1 VIRACIAGVAKVR
14 RITAWLG
21 WHQVLV
27 KCAMRLMRATE
38 TRLAAI
44 ILALTIDVSRGA
56 VTLDALGLYL
66 TKNGYGG
73 AQLVHLGNFYHLP
86 IQSNGRPGNLVVDT
100 GSSTTLIF
108 RSSLRGLNLTEST
121 TVKRV
126 SGAFG
131 GGNDIYGLTTIK
143 ALTAGNCTLTN
154 MPVAIASGS
163 ADSSFS
169 RAHSN
174 GLLGLRELVN
184 FGAVLDLR
192 NHLVYL
198 RPSRPGNSVSSEIKS
213 ILSRQG
219 YTAVPLLLR
228 GNHLYVAGAL
238 NDVPCYFIVDTGG
251 YVTVLDIGFAT
262 RAKLKAAPTRLVAE
276 GFGGRTPVGMTIF
289 PSLRIGNYEIKNG
302 SASVA
307 RLNPEVLRS
316 EFKIAGLIGVEYL
329 AISRAIFDFVSGTM
343 YLRPR

>member
-1 VIRACIAGVAKVR
+1 
-14 RITAWLG
+14 
-21 WHQVLV
+21 
-27 KCAMRLMRATE
+27 MRLSRRTGF
-38 TRLAAI
+38 LFAAI
-44 ILALTIDVSRGA
+44 ILLLDLDIGRSA

-66 TKNGYGG
+66 AKNGYGG
-73 AQLVHLGNFYHLP
+73 AQLLQLGNFFHLP
-86 IQSNGRPGNLVVDT
+86 IQSSGKPGNLVVDT
-100 GSSTTLIF
+100 GSPSTLIF
-108 RSSLRGLNLTEST
+108 RSSLKGLNLTESKT
-121 TVKRV
+121 AKRV

-131 GGNDIYGLTTIK
+131 RSGDVYGLTTIK
-143 ALTAGNCTLTN
+143 TLTAGNCTLTN

-174 GLLGLRELVN
+174 GLLGLRELIK

-198 RPSRPGNSVSSEIKS
+198 RPPRPGNSVGSGIKS
-213 ILSRQG
+213 ILSGQG
-219 YTAVPLLLR
+219 YTVVPLLLKD
-228 GNHLYVAGAL
+228 NHVFVAGAL
-238 NDVPCYFIVDTGG
+238 NGVPCYFIVDTGG
-251 YVTVLDIGFAT
+251 YVTAFDIDFVT
-262 RAKLKAAPTRLVAE
+262 RAKLKVAGTRLVAE
-276 GFGGRTPVGMTIF
+276 SFGGRTPVGITTF

-316 EFKIAGLIGVEYL
+316 HFEIAGLIGVEYL
-329 AISRAIFDFVSGTM
+329 AINRAIFDFVSGTM

>member
-1 VIRACIAGVAKVR
+1 
-14 RITAWLG
+14 
-21 WHQVLV
+21 
-27 KCAMRLMRATE
+27 MRLTPRTGV
-38 TRLAAI
+38 LFAAI
-44 ILALTIDVSRGA
+44 ILLLDLDLGHGA

-73 AQLVHLGNFYHLP
+73 AQLVQLGNFYHLP
-86 IQSNGRPGNLVVDT
+86 IQSSGKPGNLVVDT
-100 GSSTTLIF
+100 GSPSTLIF
-108 RSSLRGLNLTEST
+108 RSSLNGLNLTESKT
-121 TVKRV
+121 SKRV
-126 SGAFG
+126 NGAFG
-131 GGNDIYGLTTIK
+131 RGGDVYGLTTIK

-174 GLLGLRELVN
+174 GLLGLRELIK

-192 NHLVYL
+192 NHLIYL
-198 RPSRPGNSVSSEIKS
+198 RPARPRSSVGSEIQS

-219 YTAVPLLLR
+219 YTVVPVLVR
-228 GNHLYVAGAL
+228 DNHLFVAGAL
-238 NDVPCYFIVDTGG
+238 NGVPCYFIVDTGG
-251 YVTVLDIGFAT
+251 YVTAFDIDFVT
-262 RAKLKAAPTRLVAE
+262 RAKLKVAGTRLVAE
-276 GFGGRTPVGMTIF
+276 SFGGRTPVGITTF

-316 EFKIAGLIGVEYL
+316 HFEIAGLIGVEYL
-329 AISRAIFDFVSGTM
+329 AINRAIFDFVSGTM

>member
-1 VIRACIAGVAKVR
+1 
-14 RITAWLG
+14 
-21 WHQVLV
+21 
-27 KCAMRLMRATE
+27 MRLSRRTGF
-38 TRLAAI
+38 LFAAI
-44 ILALTIDVSRGA
+44 ILLLDLDIGRSA

-66 TKNGYGG
+66 AKNGYGG
-73 AQLVHLGNFYHLP
+73 AQLLQLGNFYHLP
-86 IQSNGRPGNLVVDT
+86 IQSSGKPGNLVVDT
-100 GSSTTLIF
+100 GSPTTLIF
-108 RSSLRGLNLTEST
+108 RSSLKGLNLTESKT
-121 TVKRV
+121 SKRV

-131 GGNDIYGLTTIK
+131 RGGDVYGLTTIK
-143 ALTAGNCTLTN
+143 TLTAGNCTLTN

-174 GLLGLRELVN
+174 GLLGLRELIK

-198 RPSRPGNSVSSEIKS
+198 RPPRPGNSVGSGIKS
-213 ILSRQG
+213 ILSGQG
-219 YTAVPLLLR
+219 YTAVPLLLKD
-228 GNHLYVAGAL
+228 NHVFVAGAL
-238 NDVPCYFIVDTGG
+238 NGVPCYFIVDTGG
-251 YVTVLDIGFAT
+251 YVTAFDIDFVT
-262 RAKLKAAPTRLVAE
+262 RAKLKVAGTRLVAE
-276 GFGGRTPVGMTIF
+276 SFGGRTPVGITTF

-316 EFKIAGLIGVEYL
+316 HFEIAGLIGVEYL
-329 AISRAIFDFVSGTM
+329 AINRAIFDFVSGTM

>member
-1 VIRACIAGVAKVR
+1 
-14 RITAWLG
+14 
-21 WHQVLV
+21 
-27 KCAMRLMRATE
+27 MRLSRRTGF
-38 TRLAAI
+38 LFAAI
-44 ILALTIDVSRGA
+44 ILLLDLDIGRSA

-66 TKNGYGG
+66 AKNGYGG
-73 AQLVHLGNFYHLP
+73 AQLVQFGNFFHLP
-86 IQSNGRPGNLVVDT
+86 IQSSGKPGNLVVDT
-100 GSSTTLIF
+100 GSPSTLIF
-108 RSSLRGLNLTEST
+108 RSSLKELNLTESKT
-121 TVKRV
+121 TKRV

-131 GGNDIYGLTTIK
+131 RGGDVYGLTTIK
-143 ALTAGNCTLTN
+143 TLTAGNCTLTN
-154 MPVAIASGS
+154 MPVAVASGS

-174 GLLGLRELVN
+174 GLLGLRELIK

-198 RPSRPGNSVSSEIKS
+198 RPSRPGSSVGSEIKS

-219 YTAVPLLLR
+219 YTAVPLLLK
-228 GNHLYVAGAL
+228 GNHVFVAGAL
-238 NDVPCYFIVDTGG
+238 NGVPCYFIVDTGG
-251 YVTVLDIGFAT
+251 YVTAFDIDFVT
-262 RAKLKAAPTRLVAE
+262 RAKLKVAGTRLVAE
-276 GFGGRTPVGMTIF
+276 SFGGRTPVGITTF

-316 EFKIAGLIGVEYL
+316 HFEIAGLIGIEYL
-329 AISRAIFDFVSGTM
+329 AINRAIFDFVSGTM

>member
-1 VIRACIAGVAKVR
+1 MVRLIRGTLI
-14 RITAWLG
+14 LF
-21 WHQVLV
+21 L
-27 KCAMRLMRATE
+27 
-38 TRLAAI
+38 AI
-44 ILALTIDVSRGA
+44 ILLLTFANSRGA
-56 VTLDALGLYL
+56 ITLDALGLCL

-86 IQSNGRPGNLVVDT
+86 IQSSGKPGNLVVDT
-100 GSSTTLIF
+100 GSPMTLIF
-108 RSSLRGLNLTEST
+108 RSSLKGLNLTESKT
-121 TVKRV
+121 TKRV

-131 GGNDIYGLTTIK
+131 RGGDVYGLTTIK
-143 ALTAGNCTLTN
+143 AVTAGNCTLAN

-174 GLLGLRELVN
+174 GLLGLRELIK

-198 RPSRPGNSVSSEIKS
+198 RPSRPGSSVASEIKS

-219 YTAVPLLLR
+219 YTAVPLLVSD
-228 GNHLYVAGAL
+228 NHLFIAGAL
-238 NDVPCYFIVDTGG
+238 NGVPCHFIIDTGG
-251 YVTVLDIGFAT
+251 YVTAFDIDFVT
-262 RAKLKAAPTRLVAE
+262 RAKLKVAGTRLVAE
-276 GFGGRTPVGMTIF
+276 SFGGRTSVGITIF

-307 RLNPEVLRS
+307 RLSPEVLGSHS
-316 EFKIAGLIGVEYL
+316 EIAGLIGVEYL
-329 AISRAIFDFVSGTM
+329 AINHAIFDFVSGTL
-343 YLRPR
+343 YLHPPTR

>member
-1 VIRACIAGVAKVR
+1 MRVTRE
-14 RITAWLG
+14 TAA
-21 WHQVLV
+21 VF
-27 KCAMRLMRATE
+27 AP
-38 TRLAAI
+38 I
-44 ILALTIDVSRGA
+44 ILLFTVGVGRSA

-66 TKNGYGG
+66 TNNRYGG
-73 AQLVHLGNFYHLP
+73 AQLVQLGNFYHLP
-86 IQSNGRPGNLVVDT
+86 IQASGKPGNLVVDT
-100 GSSTTLIF
+100 GSPTTLIF
-108 RSSLRGLNLTEST
+108 RSSLKGLNLTESKT
-121 TVKRV
+121 TKRV

-131 GGNDIYGLTTIK
+131 RGGDVYGLTTIK

-174 GLLGLRELVN
+174 GLLGLRELIK

-192 NHLVYL
+192 NHLIYL
-198 RPSRPGNSVSSEIKS
+198 RPSRPGSSVGSEIKS

-219 YTAVPLLLR
+219 YTVVPVLVR
-228 GNHLYVAGAL
+228 DNHLFVAGAL
-238 NDVPCYFIVDTGG
+238 NGVPCYFIVDTGG
-251 YVTVLDIGFAT
+251 YVTVFDIDFVT
-262 RAKLKAAPTRLVAE
+262 RAKLKVAGTRLVAE
-276 GFGGRTPVGMTIF
+276 SFGGRTPVGITTF

-316 EFKIAGLIGVEYL
+316 HFEIAGLIGVEYL
-329 AISRAIFDFVSGTM
+329 AINRAIFDFVSGTM